1 MSANIFERARKNNT
15 DILGIPN
22 WTEDD
27 ERSLD
32 AHRDFHTRY
41 NTTVTYA
48 GKGNTYNESDP
59 KKAVEKL
66 KKLGYKTKVTKHK
79 VTRFRSRDENIG
91 DFYYI
96 IHGVRKIKD
105 SPVKPGDAQR
115 IKDDL
120 NTEKIRE
127 AQHKKVMKEDK
138 ERAKRIKASKR
149 V

>member
-15 DILGIPN
+15 DIFGIPN
-22 WTEDD
+22 WTD
-27 ERSLD
+27 ESQRSLE
-32 AHRDFHTRY
+32 AHQDFHTRY
-41 NTTVTYA
+41 NTTVTYV
-48 GKGNTYNESDP
+48 GKGKSYNESDP
-59 KKAVEKL
+59 KKAVERL